1 MYCITSILFRIQLQL
16 RQPVIIFFQFISEG
30 SNHSWCSC
38 RDSSISRG
46 MSRLLPGNCCITLR
60 ASLLCESHIVGLKHL
75 PGEME
80 NYRNIMYCQLFHS
93 RSRQMKRLGVELL
106 PVLLTGGLLPTDLK
120 IILGTRMS
128 PTISKEVTKLSTT
141 KNRRNKKKD
150 CTPPPKFP
158 VG

>member
-1 MYCITSILFRIQLQL
+1 MYWITSILFRIQLQL

-30 SNHSWCSC
+30 SSLSC
-38 RDSSISRG
+38 LYSCTSRG

-80 NYRNIMYCQLFHS
+80 NYRNIMYCQLF
-93 RSRQMKRLGVELL
+93 RSCWRQMKRLGVELL
-106 PVLLTGGLLPTDLK
+106 PVLLTRLLPADLK
-120 IILGTRMS
+120 IMLGTSMS